1 MDPQQWMGAVRMRV
15 QTADKNTT
23 SNPHHSSP
31 SVLWIQNLLVIN
43 HIIIFF
49 IKTVW
54 SHFILRS
61 NSCYL
66 QTINYDFCLNK
77 LLICRFVWRWVLW
90 VDYGNMKQLKEYPD
104 NSFWSYTASSSRR
117 VPAFSLSLFV
127 FRTRCQFHRS
137 SETKIWK
144 DACSDRCDIAASDG
158 SKTKTHLTCQF
169 APL

>member
-1 MDPQQWMGAVRMRV
+1 MSFFIVHAYKSFKWWSAIVLSNMS
-15 QTADKNTT
+15 NTT
-23 SNPHHSSP
+23 TLQDQANESSKRMQDLLP
-31 SVLWIQNLLVIN
+31 LVNDSFFLQICLAVSTVGGLWEYEIAEGIPWQL
-43 HIIIFF
+43 F
-49 IKTVW
+49 
-54 SHFILRS
+54 LRLY
-61 NSCYL
+61 SC
-66 QTINYDFCLNK
+66 
-77 LLICRFVWRWVLW
+77 
-90 VDYGNMKQLKEYPD
+90 
-104 NSFWSYTASSSRR
+104 SSRR